1 MIKHPTY
8 FVDIDGTLIK
18 YRKFDELAIIQP
30 EPIQSVIDKINSE
43 YESGSHIVITTARP
57 EELKLRTIHELNTL
71 GINFH
76 QIVMGVGRGTRY
88 IINDRDPEN
97 PEVDRAVGINL
108 ERNKGL

>member
-18 YRKFDELAIIQP
+18 YRKFDEIRTTQP
-30 EPIQSVIDKINSE
+30 EPIQSVIDKVNSE
-43 YESGSHIVITTARP
+43 YENGSHIVITTARP
-57 EELKLRTIHELNTL
+57 EDLKLFTINELNEL

-88 IINDRDPEN
+88 VINDKDPKH
-97 PEVDRAVGINL
+97 PDVDRAVGINL

>member
-18 YRKFDELAIIQP
+18 YRKFENIHHPA
-30 EPIQSVIDKINSE
+30 EPIQSVIDKVNSE
-43 YESGSHIVITTARP
+43 YENGAHIVITTARP
-57 EELKLRTIHELNTL
+57 ETFRLLTLTELNTL

-76 QIVMGVGRGTRY
+76 QLVMGVGRGTRY
-88 IINDRDPEN
+88 VINDKDPEY

>member
-18 YRKFDELAIIQP
+18 YRKFDELSTIQP

-43 YESGSHIVITTARP
+43 YENGSHIVITTARP
-57 EELKLRTIHELNTL
+57 EELKLRTIYELNTL